1 MFTRTYKSETSCR
14 SEVANV
20 IQYNIQLNYIYLQVY
35 AFRVD
40 RPKDAIHSEIIKLEV
55 PYTVQFNTFTYKY
68 AATHIGFNLKSKTCA
83 GYSEFS

>member
-1 MFTRTYKSETSCR
+1 MSTRTYKSETSCR

-35 AFRVD
+35 EIRVD
-40 RPKDAIHSEIIKLEV
+40 HPKDAIHSEIIKLEV

-68 AATHIGFNLKSKTCA
+68 GATHLGFALNSKP
-83 GYSEFS
+83 

>member
-20 IQYNIQLNYIYLQVY
+20 LQYNIQLNYIYFQVY

-55 PYTVQFNTFTYKY
+55 PYTVQFNTFTCKCG
-68 AATHIGFNLKSKTCA
+68 ATHLGFTLNSKP
-83 GYSEFS
+83 